1 VRGHVRFAAF
11 AAVLFACALARAGDP
26 PPAEV
31 KEARRVIDAVAS
43 VLETS
48 SVRDAKP
55 AADALRDPSWIV
67 RRVAG
72 IRLDVLGLEQSVV
85 DELQKSAIPGQ
96 PAPAETSPALA
107 KARELA
113 VRVAPKK
120 EPPKKVTTLEAARIV
135 AGVQTEE
142 VQHGRSEAADKRAIV
157 TSLAAFAAACGDDE
171 AARLFFVKRILAFAD
186 RDAILKDLGAKTDD
200 EAAAEKGKKILDW
213 WEKNEAF
220 TFLHKRAGRFLLDA
234 DARGAGVASH
244 DYRKDHPWKP
254 GEGPDAPVKPGTG
267 SVR

>member
-1 VRGHVRFAAF
+1 VRSPVRFAAF
-11 AAVLFACALARAGDP
+11 AAVIFACALARAGDP
-26 PPAEV
+26 PPTEV

-72 IRLDVLGLEQSVV
+72 IRLQVLGLEQNVV
-85 DELQKSAIPGQ
+85 DELQKSAVPGQ
-96 PAPAETSPALA
+96 PAPAETSPELA

-113 VRVAPKK
+113 AKVAPKK
-120 EPPKKVTTLEAARIV
+120 EPPKKVATLDAARIV
-135 AGVQTEE
+135 ASVQTEE
-142 VQHGRSEAADKRAIV
+142 VQRGRSESAEKRGIV
-157 TSLAAFAAACGDDE
+157 TSLSTFAAACGDDE
-171 AARLFFVKRILAFAD
+171 TARLFFVKRILAFAD

-200 EAAAEKGKKILDW
+200 EAAAEKGKKLIEW
-213 WEKNEAF
+213 WEKNETF
-220 TFLHKRAGRFLLDA
+220 TFFHKRAGRFLLDG
-234 DARGAGVASH
+234 DARAAGAASH
-244 DYRKDHPWKP
+244 DYRKDHPWKA
-254 GEGPDAPVKPGTG
+254 GEGPDAPVKPNGG